1 MKRKEGRELNKNQ
14 DGNTMTIHL
23 CLHISMPRIKSL
35 PFSAAQQLSDIESG
49 GVALPGVLQGESSR
63 DCTYQGAPTP
73 TIAGKAELR
82 RVPLAN
88 LESTQTLKNRR
99 PRTHRL
105 PPPHTTSYLECS
117 STVPSTPSP
126 RRQYLI
132 CLHLANS
139 NNCGGTLPEVNLVLP
154 IIDVEGPF

>member
-1 MKRKEGRELNKNQ
+1 
-14 DGNTMTIHL
+14 
-23 CLHISMPRIKSL
+23 MPRIKSL
-35 PFSAAQQLSDIESG
+35 PFSAAQQLSDIEGEG
-49 GVALPGVLQGESSR
+49 GRWGVGGALPGVLRGESGR
-63 DCTYQGAPTP
+63 DCTYRGAPTL
-73 TIAGKAELR
+73 TIVCKAELR

-99 PRTHRL
+99 PRRPPL
-105 PPPHTTSYLECS
+105 PTLPLIWSAPALC
-117 STVPSTPSP
+117 PSAPSP

-139 NNCGGTLPEVNLVLP
+139 NNCGGTLPEVNLALP